1 MASAVEGFRRHWEF
15 AHAMTLDFASEV
27 PNAYWEFS
35 PHARFAP
42 FCKQL
47 RHVVCVRGLYNETL
61 STGRADWA
69 RKHEQYTGGVSRDEL
84 VRALSQKHDELLAIL
99 NTAYDALSLEFI
111 GRQIN
116 FAEFAHVMI
125 QHEAIHQGQW
135 SLYASLAGFE
145 TPLRWRLNWGL

>member
-1 MASAVEGFRRHWEF
+1 MASAIEGFRRHWEF
-15 AHAMTLDFASEV
+15 MHAMALDFANEV
-27 PNAYWEFS
+27 PNACWEFS

-61 STGRADWA
+61 TAGKADWA
-69 RKHEQYTGGVSRDEL
+69 RKHDHHTGGLSRDEL
-84 VRALSQKHDELLAIL
+84 VRALAQKHDELLAIL
-99 NTAYDALSLEFI
+99 DRTDDALVVEFI
-111 GRQIN
+111 GRRFN

-135 SLYASLAGFE
+135 SLYASLAGFD

>member
-1 MASAVEGFRRHWEF
+1 MANAVEGFSRRWEF
-15 AHAMTLDFASEV
+15 MHSMTLDFVDEV
-27 PNAYWEFS
+27 PNASWEFS

-61 STGRADWA
+61 TAGKADWA
-69 RKHEQYTGGVSRDEL
+69 RKHDQHTRGLSRDEL
-84 VRALSQKHDELLAIL
+84 VRALAQKHEDLLAIL
-99 NTAYDALSLEFI
+99 DRIDDALVVEFI
-111 GRQIN
+111 GRPFS
-116 FAEFAHVMI
+116 FAEFSHVMI

-145 TPLRWRLNWGL
+145 TPPSWRLNWGL